1 MLPKISIHSVTLPKI
16 LLFLA
21 TLTCFSYLLHAQDK
35 HDANWII
42 GYDDNSSIPG
52 GIAIVLGFNNGNR
65 EVFNINTVEDFHME
79 GSNTSMNDK
88 NGNLLFYCNGCFIVN
103 AAHENMAN
111 GDSINPGWINQFY
124 CVKSGSPYV
133 QGVLSI
139 PAPGSED
146 LFYVFNID
154 MQRTRFDTPGYRG
167 HAPQHLLY
175 HVIDMSQDDG
185 LGAVVLKN
193 QIAIQDTLAR
203 ANLQAA
209 RHSNGVDWWVIMP
222 EIHSN
227 CYYKILVTK
236 DGLSEPIKQCIG
248 RVWSDKDVVGQA
260 AFSPN
265 RKKYTRF
272 HSDNGLNIFD
282 FDAATGELSN
292 PLLIEITD
300 HDFTFG
306 GAAISPNS
314 RYLYLSAYTKV
325 FQYDLEATDIAASRV
340 TIAEWDGFR
349 NPFPTIFYLAALA
362 PDGKIY
368 IASTSSTYNLH
379 VINNPDCPGLASD
392 LVQHGVTLPSLN
404 FATIP
409 NIPHYRDYGDMF
421 SVCTTAAHEE
431 NKVAATLRMYPN
443 PTSGIFTMETERSGS
458 VHIFDALGR
467 LVHTDSFNGF
477 KSIDISNA
485 ANGLYLVAIRFSDGT
500 LLTQKLI
507 VQD

>member
-1 MLPKISIHSVTLPKI
+1 MKI
-16 LLFLA
+16 LLFFV
-21 TLTCFSYLLHAQDK
+21 TFICFSQSLPAQDLY
-35 HDANWII
+35 DANWII
-42 GYDDNSSIPG
+42 GYDDNSSIPDG
-52 GIAIVLGFNNGNR
+52 KAIVLGFNNGNR
-65 EVFNINTVEDFHME
+65 EVFNINTVENFHME

-103 AAHENMAN
+103 AAHEIMAN
-111 GDSINPGWINQFY
+111 GDSINPGWIQQFY
-124 CVKSGSPYV
+124 CVGSGSPYV

-139 PAPGSED
+139 PAPGSEH

-175 HVIDMSQDDG
+175 HVIDISQDNG
-185 LGAVVLKN
+185 LGAVVQKN

-203 ANLQAA
+203 AGLHAA
-209 RHSNGVDWWVIMP
+209 KHANGLDWWVIMP

-248 RVWSDKDVVGQA
+248 RVWNDGDVVGQA
-260 AFSPN
+260 VFSPN
-265 RKKYTRF
+265 RKKYARF

-282 FDAATGELSN
+282 FDDETGELSN
-292 PLLIEITD
+292 PVIIDLPD
-300 HDFTFG
+300 HDFGVG
-306 GAAISPNS
+306 GVAISPNS
-314 RYLYLSAYTKV
+314 RYLYASAETKV
-325 FQYDLEATDIAASRV
+325 FQYDLEAADIAASRV
-340 TIAEWDGFR
+340 TIAEWDGFS
-349 NPFPTIFYLAALA
+349 NPFPTIFYLTALA

-409 NIPHYRDYGDMF
+409 NIPHYRDYGDTF
-421 SVCTTAAHEE
+421 SNCTTSTDEE
-431 NKVAATLRMYPN
+431 TNVEEDIRIYPN
-443 PTSGIFTMETERSGS
+443 PTTGIFTMETERSGT
-458 VHIFDALGR
+458 VRIFDALGR
-467 LVHTDSFNGF
+467 LVHTESFNGL
-477 KSIDISNA
+477 KSMDVSNA
-485 ANGLYLVAIRFSDGT
+485 ANGLYLVSIRFTDGT

-507 VQD
+507 IQD